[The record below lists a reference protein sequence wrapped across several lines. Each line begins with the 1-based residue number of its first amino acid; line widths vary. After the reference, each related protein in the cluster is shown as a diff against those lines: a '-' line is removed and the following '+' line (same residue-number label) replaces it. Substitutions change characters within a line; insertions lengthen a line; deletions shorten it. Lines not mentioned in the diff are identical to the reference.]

1 MKEKS
6 LELVLL
12 FDFYAPLLTDKQ
24 REFFDLYYN
33 EDLSLGEIAENA
45 GITRQGV
52 RDAIQRVETVLRET
66 EDRLHLAARYG
77 HISEDMEHVL
87 ERVQDIAILNATRF
101 FNDQLARDLEAI
113 RATATRLLDDP
124 S

>member
-66 EDRLHLAARYG
+66 ESRLHLAARFG
-77 HISEDMEHVL
+77 RVSEDMEHVL
-87 ERVQDIAILNATRF
+87 ERVQDIAILNATRLF
-101 FNDQLARDLEAI
+101 DDRLTEDIEAI
-113 RATATRLLDDP
+113 RAIAARLLEEP

>member
-12 FDFYAPLLTDKQ
+12 FDFYGPLLTEKQ

-52 RDAIQRVETVLRET
+52 RDAISRVETILRET
-66 EDRLHLAARYG
+66 EDRLHLVGRYG
-77 HISEDMEHVL
+77 RVAEEMEHVL

-101 FNDQLARDLEAI
+101 FNDQLAADLEAI
-113 RATATRLLDDP
+113 RGTARRLLGDEP
-124 S
+124 